1 MSKTKLIVGASII
14 IIIILSI
21 GFFIGFASYI
31 PISRFRSR
39 ALLVQKQKT
48 ENTRLN
54 EFLNKAAPEIVSETL
69 DGEAWHLANQKGKV
83 VLVFYWSIFC
93 SNCIEEIP
101 VMNALYSKYG
111 EREDLLLIGV
121 HRFGERD
128 VIASYRSTKGILWP
142 QLYERGDSLPNG
154 FTNTMRITRT
164 PTICIIDREGTVRAV
179 SSDMSKVEKEVQ
191 SLMESN

>member
-1 MSKTKLIVGASII
+1 MSKTKLIVAASII

-48 ENTRLN
+48 EKTRLN
-54 EFLNKAAPEIVSETL
+54 GFLNKAAPGIVSETL
-69 DGEAWHLANQKGKV
+69 GGQDWHLANQRGKV

-101 VMNALYSKYG
+101 VMNELYSKYG
-111 EREDLLLIGV
+111 TREDFLLIGV

-128 VIASYRSTKGILWP
+128 VIASYLSAKGILWP
-142 QLYERGDSLPNG
+142 QLYEKGDSLPNG
-154 FTNTMRITRT
+154 FINTMRITRT

-179 SSDMSKVEKEVQ
+179 SSDMSKVEEEVQ
-191 SLMESN
+191 GLMEKN